1 MSIASGDRNQN
12 DGADMNKPEEALN
25 HAIGQRLRAAREA
38 RGLSLSQLGEL
49 TGGNYSKSRIS
60 NYEQG
65 VRRISLE
72 GAHALAEAL
81 GNVTA
86 AHVLCMDDQCA
97 ANNEEL
103 ELLKAFRA
111 MDAAGRE
118 KLLASVKGG

>member
-1 MSIASGDRNQN
+1 MQH
-12 DGADMNKPEEALN
+12 GADMNKPEEALN
-25 HAIGQRLRAAREA
+25 RAIGGRLRAAREA

-72 GAHALAEAL
+72 GAQALAEAL

-86 AHVLCMDDQCA
+86 AHVLCLDDQCA
-97 ANNEEL
+97 ANPAEL
-103 ELLKAFRA
+103 DLLKAFRA
-111 MDAAGRE
+111 MDEAQRE
-118 KLLASVKGG
+118 QLLTSVKGG